1 MSVSTE
7 DRPLD
12 RPRAPARPPAPTERR
27 RVLFVINS
35 MAGGGAERVMATLL
49 AASVPQRERADIR
62 LVLLDKEPAAYTP
75 PDWIPTIQLDS
86 RGQLTRS
93 VAGLAGV
100 LRTVRPH
107 ATVSF
112 LTRANLCTVVTAR
125 WFGHRTVISER
136 VNSSAHFGTGAKA
149 ALSKLSLRMS
159 YPRAQA
165 VIAPSAGVAEDLVEN
180 FGVAAGRISV
190 IANPVDVAAIRALAE
205 CPVAPPVAT
214 PYIVSIGRLTANKN
228 FATLIEAYARA
239 AIEPSLVIL
248 GQGPLEDT
256 LRRQIAERGLER
268 RVILAGFRENPFA
281 LMRGALA
288 YVSASRSEG
297 FPNSLVEAM
306 AVGLPVVSSN
316 CPSGP
321 SEILAEK
328 PRNAVTG
335 LDHAAHGI
343 LVPVDDA
350 EALAQALRSLSDS
363 ALRERYAQAARA
375 RVERYD
381 VAGAMRQYWD
391 VIDAA

>member
-1 MSVSTE
+1 MSVSTQ
-7 DRPLD
+7 DRMLD
-12 RPRAPARPPAPTERR
+12 RPQPPVGPPAPTERR

-49 AASVPQRERADIR
+49 AASAPRRERADIR
-62 LVLLDKEPAAYTP
+62 LVLLDDEPAAYAP

-86 RGQLTRS
+86 RGGLARS
-93 VAGLAGV
+93 VAGLART
-100 LRTVRPH
+100 LRAVRPH

-112 LTRANLCTVVTAR
+112 LTRANLCNVVTAR
-125 WFGHRTVISER
+125 WSGHRAIISER
-136 VNSSAHFGTGAKA
+136 VNSSAHFGTGARA

-165 VIAPSAGVAEDLVEN
+165 VIAPSTGVAEDLVEN
-180 FGVAAGRISV
+180 FGVAADRISV
-190 IANPVDVAAIRALAE
+190 IANPVDVAAIRAMAE
-205 CPVAPPVAT
+205 RPVAPPVTT
-214 PYIVSIGRLTANKN
+214 PYLVAIGRLTANKN

-239 AIEPSLVIL
+239 AIEPGLVIL

-256 LRRQIAERGLER
+256 LRRQIAERRLEG

-281 LMRGALA
+281 IMRGALA

-306 AVGLPVVSSN
+306 AVGLPVIASN

-328 PRNAVTG
+328 PRSAVGG

-350 EALAQALRSLSDS
+350 DALAQALRSLSDP

-381 VAGAMRQYWD
+381 VTGAMRRYWD